1 MQDSE
6 LQSQSVEPA
15 PSFDEVVQAKKVLL
29 RNCLYSQ
36 PLPARYPV
44 HLGLVPVR
52 QARRFLLMASMVCI
66 VAMGLAAILGIWEA
80 IRLVVVGKIVMTCI
94 TAFATL
100 GFVVAANFYL
110 GPVKWMT
117 LGEQQDHNAA
127 S

>member
-6 LQSQSVEPA
+6 IQSDSVEPV
-15 PSFDEVVQAKKVLL
+15 PSFNEVVEAKKVLL
-29 RNCLYSQ
+29 RNRLYSQ

-52 QARRFLLMASMVCI
+52 QARRFLLMASMLCI
-66 VAMGLAAILGIWEA
+66 VAMGLTAILGIWEA
-80 IRLVVVGKIVMTCI
+80 IRLVIVGRIVMTCI
-94 TAFATL
+94 ITFATL

-117 LGEQQDHNAA
+117 LEEQQDHEAA
-127 S
+127 C